1 MTTLD
6 KSKKGQIIKIV
17 SIPNQTVRA
26 QAIRFGIA
34 EGAKVLCQEVIPA
47 GPVILQKNK
56 QEIAVGRSLACQIAI
71 EPVA

>member
-1 MTTLD
+1 MTLE
-6 KSKKGQIIKIV
+6 KSKKGQLVKII

-34 EGAKVLCQEVIPA
+34 EGENVVCQEVIPL

-56 QEIAVGRSLACQIAI
+56 QEIAIGRKLASQIKV